1 VCFFCFGFGQEMMYL
16 EEEAERPSLE
26 RHALSKGS
34 SICTISTI
42 SLLIRFFFFFTS
54 LICPYFQLKFTHLHF
69 SGNAE
74 AIDIE
79 HIKVG
84 SFYEIDHSK
93 LNPQTPDQLRSIR
106 VVMVHIIHS
115 KPTIFIT
122 FILIFHTCF

>member
-1 VCFFCFGFGQEMMYL
+1 MCVFFLFWFWAGNDVLGGESRKAIFCET
-16 EEEAERPSLE
+16 
-26 RHALSKGS
+26 
-34 SICTISTI
+34 CTVQ
-42 SLLIRFFFFFTS
+42 RFFHLYHINNIHTFFFFTS

-93 LNPQTPDQLRSIR
+93 LTPQTPDQLRSIR
-106 VVMVHIIHS
+106 VVMVHIIHT

-122 FILIFHTCF
+122 FILIFHTFFY